1 MSGEAPKLIE
11 NSMRHYLSSS
21 LKVCHDNRV
30 STYLTT
36 LNISVFVGFVLAV
49 GLVLWFCRKTRR
61 SPEEEREKRIRE
73 QEYILSKI
81 RFYQDH
87 QRHINQ
93 SNITNLPVMEPR
105 IEQGTY

>member
-36 LNISVFVGFVLAV
+36 LNISVFVGFVLVV

-61 SPEEEREKRIRE
+61 SPEEEHEKRIRE

-105 IEQGTY
+105 IEI